1 MFQDAHQGA
10 NRNAVPPIPIDASV
24 TDAMSHQEIAPIDS
38 MASFEPVADAAK
50 RRGSHK
56 GRTIVIVVCVIV
68 VLIIGY
74 GISQLFNEP
83 EQTVQTSVVSRG
95 TFQKNVEGKGNLE
108 AYSSAEASAEVSGI
122 VDQVMVGE
130 GDTVHAGDVLYT
142 IKNDSLDDKVTQA
155 YSQLVAAQN
164 SLTEHKNSMNALRN
178 QQTTTTTITP
188 SSTTSSKTTSGTTQS
203 TTSSGS
209 SGVATT
215 GVTSTDIANAQLQ
228 IDSAQSTL
236 DAAQSSYD
244 TAVAEAAKRTVT
256 APMDGAVLTV
266 NVVPGTTLQS
276 LTQANK
282 APMTIA
288 DLSKMCI
295 RIPVSEVDI
304 EQVKIGQEATVTFDA
319 LSDVTA
325 KASVAHIANVQSTS
339 GTSTSSA
346 SSGSSTSASQSVR
359 YEVTLMI
366 DNPDPRLKSGM
377 TAHSAILVQ
386 SLDQSLIVPTV
397 AIHSQ
402 SDAPYVVKEMDDGTS
417 LQIPVSIT
425 ASNDSDSVV
434 QGNIAAG
441 DNLIIGSSSSSH
453 TSSAESR

>member
-74 GISQLFNEP
+74 GVSQLFNEP

-188 SSTTSSKTTSGTTQS
+188 SSTTSSKTTSG
-203 TTSSGS
+203 